1 MGIWGES
8 EPKQESGLIGMAE
21 NKSIE
26 VTLVSSRV
34 ISEKGRKEYGV
45 NSRGLT

>member
-8 EPKQESGLIGMAE
+8 EPKQESSLIGMAE

-45 NSRGLT
+45 NSRGLK